1 MKTLLSRA
9 PAAQASMKLMSE
21 MDAKSKLAGGHN

>member
-9 PAAQASMKLMSE
+9 PVAQASVKLMSE
-21 MDAKSKLAGGHN
+21 IDAKSKLAVEVV